1 LESYKKMCGY
11 VLMQRDHQI
20 VSFFKSPRIG
30 GGLLDE
36 SFVVLPF
43 LSELRHK
50 FLFTDKL
57 KLKILPRREG
67 VELTEAMKRSYL

>member
-1 LESYKKMCGY
+1 MP
-11 VLMQRDHQI
+11 RDPKI
-20 VSFFKSPRIG
+20 MSFFKSPRIG

-57 KLKILPRREG
+57 KLKFLPRREG
-67 VELTEAMKRSYL
+67 IELTEVMKRGYL